1 MKFCYNCGAEI
12 EDGSKFCVEC
22 GAELGLVDV
31 GADNKDAER
40 REVEEREMERREAE
54 RREAEKRED
63 ERREAEKREKERI
76 EAERREK
83 EQREMER
90 REAERMRLERLDREE
105 KLREAENKR
114 LRERKRK
121 KKRLIVACIL
131 SVVAIAAG
139 IVSIILIK
147 KYNEKGD
154 KSGEG
159 NGEVLSGKYFYGNV
173 TIDYAKNG
181 KIYTLF
187 ELNDIDS
194 IEFRENK
201 NAEKNKKYEMFI
213 TMKTNTFEWFSESGD
228 VKVFYDSYLAV
239 NEKETSMHCNKLRQ
253 VTEGDKTIRIEAG
266 FTSDIRDDYELIKQ
280 NIYTTSEYRPEEQ
293 RFCFYDAAWNELMSS
308 NDISKIEVASGD
320 STNGCIKVYFNEEGR
335 KKYHEATKENIGR
348 TLLFLVDQ
356 ELVSAPYISSVI
368 DEDSVVLEVLSQK
381 EAEKIVNAFNCDDKY
396 VPSQK
401 HTSAVKEWCFN
412 PEQEKYDFDSDRSN
426 LLNVGGDSKVV
437 EVGITAGNVDRAV
450 EWEELGIEG
459 DTLNKDFLS
468 FMDKNKVIEVS
479 YASSTGCIWL
489 IIDNDRVDENFITS
503 SKDESGYHEMKGGL
517 HLPRYN
523 NSRNIA
529 QFTYDDI
536 VRDTGEADPTRWGNK
551 LLFEADGAW
560 TVYGVRIIEVQVG
573 SSDDSSSN
581 DTSSGNTNSDNGQ
594 SPDNANTT
602 AESSSSQKN
611 IPVSEL
617 YRYFGRNLTSEQFG
631 LLFACL
637 NNVHYCF
644 YNGIEGIIESHS
656 VPSDTDMLD
665 YMFAYMIH
673 CEMPGMRCDDSV
685 SGDQFNRI
693 YSYSEVKNIYSILF
707 DEDRFDELIDTSQHS
722 GIDYVDRG
730 NDTIKVWGY
739 YTGDLI
745 QDYMFYEPSQ
755 AYIENDI
762 LYIKAGNLTVAATKK
777 SDGYYRVDYNL
788 CDFGE

>member
-1 MKFCYNCGAEI
+1 MRFCYNCGAEI
-12 EDGSKFCVEC
+12 EEGSKFCVEC
-22 GAELGLVDV
+22 GAELSLVDV
-31 GADNKDAER
+31 EAENKDAER
-40 REVEEREMERREAE
+40 REVEEREMEHREAE

-63 ERREAEKREKERI
+63 ERREA
-76 EAERREK
+76 

-121 KKRLIVACIL
+121 RKKAIVACIL
-131 SVVAIAAG
+131 SIVAIVAG

-154 KSGEG
+154 KSGDG
-159 NGEVLSGKYFYGNV
+159 NGEVLSDKYFYGNV

-213 TMKTNTFEWFSESGD
+213 TMKPNTFEWFSESGD

-253 VTEGDKTIRIEAG
+253 VTEGEKTIRIEAG

-348 TLLFLVDQ
+348 TLLFLADM
-356 ELVSAPYISSVI
+356 ELVSAPYITSEIDENSVI
-368 DEDSVVLEVLSQK
+368 LEVLSQK
-381 EAEKIVNAFNCDDKY
+381 EAEKIVNAFNSDEKY

-412 PEQEKYDFDSDRSN
+412 PKQDKYDFDSDRSN
-426 LLNVGGDSKVV
+426 LLNVGGESKVV

-459 DTLNKDFLS
+459 DTINKDFLS

-489 IIDNDRVDENFITS
+489 VIDGDRVDENFIDS
-503 SKDESGYHEMKGGL
+503 SNTGRL

-560 TVYGVRIIEVQVG
+560 TVYGVRIIEVQGG
-573 SSDDSSSN
+573 SSDGSSSN
-581 DTSSGNTNSDNGQ
+581 DTSSSNTNSDNGQ
-594 SPDNANTT
+594 SSDNCNTMV
-602 AESSSSQKN
+602 ESGDSQKK

-617 YRYFGRNLTSEQFG
+617 YRYFGCNITSEQFG
-631 LLFACL
+631 LVFACL

-644 YNGIEGIIESHS
+644 YNGIEGIIEPRS

-693 YSYSEVKNIYSILF
+693 YSYSEVKNVYSILF

-745 QDYMFYEPSQ
+745 QDYMIYEPSQ